1 MTFLFRKKDYILIV
15 SLVDFKLDLLLILR
29 SVLDLAIL
37 MPKLICPKNVLSK
50 LWLNKMHSFVNV
62 CKIQTGGE
70 RYIKGLLWTVW
81 PDGYIIFSIS
91 QFTAMK
97 VCPMADG
104 RPNLPDCSKL
114 GH

>member
-1 MTFLFRKKDYILIV
+1 
-15 SLVDFKLDLLLILR
+15 
-29 SVLDLAIL
+29 
-37 MPKLICPKNVLSK
+37 
-50 LWLNKMHSFVNV
+50 MHSFVNV

-104 RPNLPDCSKL
+104 RPNLPECSKL
-114 GH
+114 CQVLNNLSKYCQIWSHWLWKTTKSVLNTKVQNKISKVWN